1 MNEIR
6 NKIRG
11 YKKRQPIT
19 DYRLKFSN
27 DLIIKAEYVVV
38 DLVQNIFQIDHKQ
51 VMLLAIYQIISS
63 NL

>member
-38 DLVQNIFQIDHKQ
+38 DLVQNIF
-51 VMLLAIYQIISS
+51 
-63 NL
+63 